1 MKEQAERENPK
12 IRPIEAFPLQQSGHE
27 MIGIKDP
34 TGIFSEICFV
44 SPETFFLISLMDGS
58 NTLRDLQAAYLRRYG
73 TLLYT
78 EKVEELIKQLDACH
92 LLDNRHFQDYLCQLH
107 EAFKKATTREAMF
120 AGKGYEANPEQLK
133 AMIQSFFTGKEGPG
147 LPNESGQK
155 KIIKGIL
162 APHIDLTRG
171 GTCYAHAYKALGESL
186 GSSHGADLYII
197 LGTCHTPMQ
206 NPFAFTLKSFETPL
220 GHAGVPKD
228 LVADIACRLPFDP
241 FLDEF
246 CHRNEHTIEFQVI
259 FLHYLLGKREFKIF
273 PILCNSFHGLI
284 QQGISPMQDPLY
296 KEAIALLAEQCAGLD
311 RVCLVA
317 SADLAHVGPQFGHR
331 ETVTPGV
338 LAETK
343 AKDLEML
350 GYVQELKAEEFYQFI
365 LREKDRRNIC
375 GLPPLYALLH
385 LIKAQKAEGGL
396 TKGSPSA
403 LARGHLLNYQQ
414 WYDSQG
420 KGAVTFASMAFT

>member
-1 MKEQAERENPK
+1 MEEKAQRENPR
-12 IRPIEAFPLQQSGHE
+12 IRPIEAFPIQQSGQE

-34 TGIFSEICFV
+34 IGIFSEIVFV

-78 EKVEELIKQLDACH
+78 EKVEELIKQLNACH
-92 LLDNRHFQDYLCQLH
+92 LLENRHFQDYLGQLR

-133 AMIQSFFTGKEGPG
+133 ATIRGYFIDKDGPG
-147 LPNESGQK
+147 LPSEEGSK
-155 KIIKGIL
+155 KAIKGIV
-162 APHIDLTRG
+162 APHIDLARG
-171 GTCYAHAYKALGESL
+171 GRCYAHAYKALGESL
-186 GSSHGADLYII
+186 QADLYII

-206 NPFAFTLKSFETPL
+206 NPFAFTLKSFMTPL
-220 GHAGVPKD
+220 GRVETHKE
-228 LVADIACRLPFDP
+228 LIADIACRLPFDP

-259 FLHYLLGKREFKIF
+259 FLHYLLGKSKFKIF
-273 PILCNSFHGLI
+273 PILCNSFHGPI

-296 KEAIALLAEQCAGLD
+296 KEAIALLTEQSARLD
-311 RVCLVA
+311 KVCLVA

-331 ETVTPGV
+331 EAVTPGT

-350 GYVQELKAEEFYQFI
+350 GYVQERKAEEFYQYI

-375 GLPPLYALLH
+375 GLPPLYTLLH
-385 LIKAQKAEGGL
+385 LLQAQKAEGGL

-414 WYDSQG
+414 WHDPQG
-420 KGAVTFASMAFT
+420 KGAVTFASMAFA

>member
-1 MKEQAERENPK
+1 MEEKAQRENPR
-12 IRPIEAFPLQQSGHE
+12 IRPIEAFPLQQSGQE

-34 TGIFSEICFV
+34 TGIFSEIIFV
-44 SPETFFLISLMDGS
+44 SPETFFLIRLMDGT

-92 LLDNRHFQDYLCQLH
+92 LLENRHFQDYLCQLR

-120 AGKGYEANPEQLK
+120 AGRGYEANPEQLK
-133 AMIQSFFTGKEGPG
+133 ATIRGYFTEKDGPG

-155 KIIKGIL
+155 KAIKGIL
-162 APHIDLTRG
+162 APHIDLARG
-171 GTCYAHAYKALGESL
+171 RRCYAHAYKALGESL
-186 GSSHGADLYII
+186 GSSNSADLYII

-206 NPFAFTLKSFETPL
+206 NPFAFTLKQFETPL
-220 GHAGVPKD
+220 GQAEVPED
-228 LVADIACRLPFDP
+228 LVADCACRLPFDP

-259 FLHYLLGKREFKIF
+259 FLHYLLGKTDFKIF

-284 QQGISPMQDPLY
+284 EQGISPMQDPLY
-296 KEAIALLAEQCAGLD
+296 KETMALLAQQLAQLD
-311 RVCLVA
+311 KVCLIA

-331 ETVTPGV
+331 EAVTPGV

-350 GYVQELKAEEFYQFI
+350 GYVQELKAEEFYQYI
-365 LREKDRRNIC
+365 LREKDGRNIC

-385 LIKAQKAEGGL
+385 LIKAQTG
-396 TKGSPSA
+396 A
-403 LARGHLLNYQQ
+403 LLHYQQ
-414 WYDSQG
+414 WHDPQG
-420 KGAVTFASMAFT
+420 KGAVTFASMAFS

>member
-1 MKEQAERENPK
+1 VQEKAQRENPR
-12 IRPIEAFPLQQSGHE
+12 IRPIEAFPIQQSGHE

-44 SPETFFLISLMDGS
+44 SPETFFLISLMDGT

-73 TLLYT
+73 ALLYT

-92 LLDNRHFQDYLCQLH
+92 LLENRYFQDYLGQLR
-107 EAFKKATTREAMF
+107 EAFKKAATREAMF
-120 AGKGYEANPEQLK
+120 AGKGYAANPDQLK

-147 LPNESGQK
+147 LPNKSGRK
-155 KIIKGIL
+155 KAIKGIL
-162 APHIDLTRG
+162 APHIDFARG

-186 GSSHGADLYII
+186 QADLYII

-206 NPFAFTLKSFETPL
+206 NPFAFTLKQFATPL
-220 GHAGVPKD
+220 GEVETSKD
-228 LVADIACRLPFDP
+228 LVADCARQLPFDP

-246 CHRNEHTIEFQVI
+246 CHRNEHTIEFQVL
-259 FLHYLLGKREFKIF
+259 FLHYLLGKKEFKIF

-296 KEAIALLAEQCAGLD
+296 KETIALLAEQCARLD
-311 RVCLVA
+311 KVCLVA

-331 ETVTPGV
+331 ESVTPGV

-385 LIKAQKAEGGL
+385 LIKAQTGGGL

-403 LARGHLLNYQQ
+403 LARGHLLHYQQ
-414 WYDSQG
+414 WHDPQG
-420 KGAVTFASMAFT
+420 KGAVTFAGMAFS

>member
-1 MKEQAERENPK
+1 MKEQAQTENPR
-12 IRPIEAFPLQQSGHE
+12 IRPIEAFPLQQSGQE
-27 MIGIKDP
+27 LIGIKDP
-34 TGIFSEICFV
+34 TGIYPEIVFV

-78 EKVEELIKQLDACH
+78 EKVEELIAQLDACH
-92 LLDNRHFQDYLCQLH
+92 LLENRHFQDYLCRLH
-107 EAFKKATTREAMF
+107 EDFKQAATREAMF

-133 AMIQSFFTGKEGPG
+133 ATIQSYFTEKDGPG
-147 LPNESGQK
+147 LPNKSGQK
-155 KIIKGIL
+155 KATQGIV
-162 APHIDLTRG
+162 APHIDFARG

-186 GSSHGADLYII
+186 QADLYII

-220 GHAGVPKD
+220 GHAEVPEN
-228 LVADIACRLPFDP
+228 LVADCACQLPFDP
-241 FLDEF
+241 LLDEF
-246 CHRNEHTIEFQVI
+246 CHRNEHTIEFQII
-259 FLHYLLGKREFKIF
+259 FLHYLLGKSKFKIF

-296 KEAIALLAEQCAGLD
+296 QETMALLAQQLAQLD
-311 RVCLVA
+311 KVCLIA

-331 ETVTPGV
+331 EAVTAGV
-338 LAETK
+338 LAETR

-350 GYVQELKAEEFYQFI
+350 GHVQGLKAEEFYQFI

-375 GLPPLYALLH
+375 GLPPLYALIH
-385 LIKAQKAEGGL
+385 LIKAQKVDSSGE
-396 TKGSPSA
+396 
-403 LARGHLLNYQQ
+403 LLNYQQ
-414 WYDSQG
+414 WHDPQG